1 MGNDDFSYDF
11 SITSD
16 ELEKITLD
24 LEEWD
29 KMACADDYI
38 TVTLDEKYPWDD
50 PIYRS
55 VQETERE
62 LKEKQLREQHAD
74 LQAAYNEYLKLLEK
88 YNFWDTLNK

>member
-1 MGNDDFSYDF
+1 MGNDDFSL
-11 SITSD
+11 TSD
-16 ELEKITLD
+16 ELEAITFD

-29 KMACADDYI
+29 KLSCKDDYI
-38 TVTLDEKYPWDD
+38 TVNLDNEKYTWDD

-62 LKEKQLREQHAD
+62 LKEQQLRDQHAD
-74 LQAAYNEYLKLLEK
+74 LQAAYDDYLKLLEK

>member
-1 MGNDDFSYDF
+1 MGNEDFSL
-11 SITSD
+11 TTD
-16 ELEKITLD
+16 ELEQITLD

-29 KMACADDYI
+29 KLASADDYI
-38 TVTLDEKYPWDD
+38 TVTLDSEKYTWDD

-62 LKEKQLREQHAD
+62 LKEKQLREQHED
-74 LQAAYNEYLKLLEK
+74 LQAAYDEYLKLLEK